1 MDNNEINRIN
11 QSGTVIPGPGPR
23 PVGRPVDIPPTGT
36 TSFRSVLDAATAT
49 QPATST
55 GTSGT
60 EPLKFSAHAMQRLQS
75 RNISLT
81 SDDVTRMNAMADK
94 AAAKGAKNSLF
105 IVRDVAMVVSIKN
118 RTVITAVDS
127 DSMKENVFTN
137 IDSAA
142 II

>member
-1 MDNNEINRIN
+1 VDPNDISRVPQPGI
-11 QSGTVIPGPGPR
+11 IPGPAAR
-23 PVGRPVDIPPTGT
+23 PVGQPVEIPPTSSP
-36 TSFRSVLDAATAT
+36 SFRSVFENVT
-49 QPATST
+49 QQQPSTSP
-55 GTSGT
+55 SSS
-60 EPLKFSAHAMQRLQS
+60 EQLKFSAHAMQRLQS

-81 SDDVTRMNAMADK
+81 SDDVTKMNAMADK

>member
-1 MDNNEINRIN
+1 MDNNEIKRI
-11 QSGTVIPGPGPR
+11 QQPGIIPGPGPR
-23 PVGRPVDIPPTGT
+23 PVGRPVDIPPSGAP
-36 TSFRSVLDAATAT
+36 SFRSVLDAATAT
-49 QPATST
+49 APATTTT
-55 GTSGT
+55 GA

-81 SDDVTRMNAMADK
+81 SDDVSRMNVMADK

>member
-1 MDNNEINRIN
+1 MDQNDLNRIGS
-11 QSGTVIPGPGPR
+11 QPGIIPGPAPR
-23 PVGRPVDIPPTGT
+23 PQGRPVEIPPASSP
-36 TSFRSVLDAATAT
+36 SFKSVLDAAGMQRAK
-49 QPATST
+49 AS
-55 GTSGT
+55 
-60 EPLKFSAHAMQRLQS
+60 EALRFSAHAVQRLQS
-75 RNISLT
+75 RNISLST
-81 SDDVTRMNAMADK
+81 DDVAKINAMADK

-105 IVRDVAMVVSIKN
+105 IMRDVAMVVSIKN

>member
-1 MDNNEINRIN
+1 MDAKDVNNIQGVQRI
-11 QSGTVIPGPGPR
+11 
-23 PVGRPVDIPPTGT
+23 IPPPPSRPIGT
-36 TSFRSVLDAATAT
+36 PVQIPPSQSFRSVLEGVQTT
-49 QPATST
+49 PAST
-55 GTSGT
+55 T

-81 SDDVTRMNAMADK
+81 SDDVAKMNVMADK

-105 IVRDVAMVVSIKN
+105 IMRDIAMVVSIKN